1 MGLERLAS
9 RCSHT
14 SARANRASVLYGQH
28 PQDSGRWMVA
38 LGDDHQCWTGHCNL
52 DRGARLVQKEFR
64 KNEAELDWL
73 IKKLEAKPPF
83 RVSGTAVFLTPDVNS
98 APTSLMHNLKHNRI
112 LHERNIVLSIKTNDV
127 PRVPSRE
134 RLKIDRSNE
143 TFVKITAH
151 YGFMETPSIPKIFNQ
166 CRRKSFNVDLGAT
179 SFLFRDGCCDPVQ
192 SPRCPSGRR
201 CFSSP

>member
-1 MGLERLAS
+1 VEGGWLPLAIAAGVGLVMA
-9 RCSHT
+9 T
-14 SARANRASVLYGQH
+14 
-28 PQDSGRWMVA
+28 WI
-38 LGDDHQCWTGHCNL
+38 
-52 DRGARLVQKEFR
+52 RGARLVQKEFR

-127 PRVPSRE
+127 PRVPRRE
-134 RLKIDRSNE
+134 RLEIDRSNE
-143 TFVKITAH
+143 KFIKITAH

-179 SFLFRDGCCDPVQ
+179 SFFVSRRVLRPSSKSEMPLWQDMLFIALTHGAEDATAYFQIPTDRVVEVGTQIAV
-192 SPRCPSGRR
+192 
-201 CFSSP
+201 

>member
-1 MGLERLAS
+1 
-9 RCSHT
+9 
-14 SARANRASVLYGQH
+14 
-28 PQDSGRWMVA
+28 MVA
-38 LGDDHQCWTGHCNL
+38 LGDSRQCWTGHCNL
-52 DRGARLVQKEFR
+52 DQGGTLVQKEFR

-134 RLKIDRSNE
+134 RLEIDRSNE
-143 TFVKITAH
+143 TFIKITAH
-151 YGFMETPSIPKIFNQ
+151 YGFMETPSNSKDFQPMSAKISQRGLGCHFFFVSRRALRPSSKSEMPQWQEMLFIALTHGAEDATTYFQIPTDRVVEVGTQIA
-166 CRRKSFNVDLGAT
+166 V
-179 SFLFRDGCCDPVQ
+179 
-192 SPRCPSGRR
+192 
-201 CFSSP
+201 